1 MHESISLNSAMTG
14 SISSSTTCSVL
25 VFADG
30 SDLLAHKTTGT
41 LTPSDLKC
49 GIQNK
54 ATLS

>member
-14 SISSSTTCSVL
+14 SISSSITCSVL

-30 SDLLAHKTTGT
+30 SDLLAHRTTGT